1 MENKEIEETVSLE
14 EVSEKDKKEN
24 EVENIKNEE
33 ENIKKDKKE
42 KRIKKSKKTAKMVD
56 VNGTDK
62 PEIKNR
68 QTMRLSDILKPV
80 LFLVS
85 AIVLEMVNFAFIRF
99 KVTGNSNAVQLLPTY
114 FMLNLAFYLIIAS
127 FMFLCRR
134 KVANAIMYVFIGFQV
149 LINCVNATLYKVFG
163 DIFSFDMMKL
173 GREAVQAF
181 SFQFVEFWSII
192 ANFAILGVVITAQV
206 LMDRKI
212 KKEYELKKI
221 NRMSL
226 LMAVFACM
234 WTVSVSGFFIQ
245 TATFKSTTDSI
256 AVAESDKYLWD
267 NMQFKLEAYKKFGT
281 YGFYAKSLGNMI
293 YKNDKLDDELKT
305 DIKKGLKDGQKATNT
320 NATLYG
326 DNFIMIML
334 ESFEW
339 FAIDPINTPTLWKIR
354 TETGISFENFYAKN
368 KTNMSED
375 IGINGN
381 MPKDTQMSTLAK
393 NDNLNTPYS
402 LPNLFKSLGYTANY
416 FHGYKKTFYERD
428 VVNKNMGFEYVYG
441 LEDADL
447 ENKGTSFY
455 DWNLDTNYIKAMVD
469 KFIPDQAEPFFSFFT
484 TVSTHGTYNRYNER
498 FEPFYTLYDEH
509 LPAYKA
515 WLADNTAYVF
525 PEDKD
530 MQSIFRQYKCAAMD
544 CDRMVEYVLQTLE
557 ERGIANNTTLLLY
570 ADHNGYYD
578 GLCYAIKDISKE
590 DFYDSYM
597 YNIPA
602 MIYSKKLDHQ
612 VVNTFCNTYDLF
624 PTVCELY
631 GLPYN
636 TYMTQGFNIFNEA
649 EISQSLMVSY
659 ISGMFKKD
667 IYSLN
672 IVDMYVT
679 EGVTQEEMDFFKRD
693 ACRFYEKQHIIELI
707 YKHGLFR

>member
-1 MENKEIEETVSLE
+1 MEDKEIEETANLE
-14 EVSEKDKKEN
+14 VVSEEK
-24 EVENIKNEE
+24 V
-33 ENIKKDKKE
+33 KKE
-42 KRIKKSKKTAKMVD
+42 KKTKQEKKSRKSRNKSNLID
-56 VNGTDK
+56 VENANK

-68 QTMRLSDILKPV
+68 QTINLSDILKPV
-80 LFLVS
+80 LFLFF

-99 KVTGNSNAVQLLPTY
+99 KVTGNSNMAQLLPTY

-127 FMFLCRR
+127 FMFISKR
-134 KVANAIMYVFIGFQV
+134 VGANIIMYVFIVFQV
-149 LINCVNATLYKVFG
+149 LINCINATLYKVFG

-173 GREAVQAF
+173 GNEAVQAF
-181 SFQFVEFWSII
+181 SFQFLDFWSIFV
-192 ANFAILGVVITAQV
+192 NLAILGIIITAQV
-206 LMDRKI
+206 LMDKKI

-221 NRMSL
+221 NKISL
-226 LMAVFACM
+226 LMAVFACI
-234 WTVSVSGFFIQ
+234 WTFSVGGFFIQ
-245 TATFKSTTDSI
+245 TATFKTTTSSI

-281 YGFYAKSLGNMI
+281 YGFYAKSLCNMI
-293 YKNDKLDDELKT
+293 YKNDKLTDDLKT
-305 DIKKGLKDGQKATNT
+305 DIKKGLKEGQKQTNS

-354 TETGISFENFYAKN
+354 TETGVSFENFYSKN

-375 IGINGN
+375 IGLNGN

-402 LPNLFKSLGYTANY
+402 LPNLFKGLGYTANY
-416 FHGYKKTFYERD
+416 FHGYKKEFYERD
-428 VVNKNMGFEYVYG
+428 VVNKNMGFENVYG
-441 LEDADL
+441 VEDAEL
-447 ENKGTSFY
+447 ENKSTSFN
-455 DWNLDTNYIKAMVD
+455 DWNLDEDYINAMID
-469 KFIPDQAEPFFSFFT
+469 KFIPDQDEPFFSFFT
-484 TVSTHGTYNRYNER
+484 TVSTHGTYNRNNEH
-498 FEPFYTLYDEH
+498 FKKNYQVYDEN

-515 WLADNTAYVF
+515 WLKDNTSYVY
-525 PEDKD
+525 PEEKE
-530 MQSIFRQYKCAAMD
+530 MQAIFRQYKTAAID
-544 CDRMVEYVLQTLE
+544 CNNMVKLVLETLE
-557 ERGIANNTTLLLY
+557 ARGLADSTTLLLY

-578 GLCYAIKDISKE
+578 GLCYSIKDLSKE
-590 DFYDSYM
+590 KFYDSYM

-602 MIYSKKLDHQ
+602 MIYSKKLEHQ

-624 PTVCELY
+624 PTVCELF

-693 ACRFYEKQHIIELI
+693 ACRFYEKQHIIEII
-707 YKHGLFR
+707 YKHGLFRQ

>member
-1 MENKEIEETVSLE
+1 MDNKEFEEKNTNEDIQNLNENQKE
-14 EVSEKDKKEN
+14 EKENLKTKKETTR
-24 EVENIKNEE
+24 
-33 ENIKKDKKE
+33 
-42 KRIKKSKKTAKMVD
+42 KRVKKSKKNAKLID
-56 VNGTDK
+56 IEGSDK
-62 PEIKNR
+62 PKIKNR
-68 QTMRLSDILKPV
+68 QTMRLADILKPV
-80 LFLVS
+80 LFLFF
-85 AIVLEMVNFAFIRF
+85 AIILEVVNFAFIRF
-99 KVTGNSNAVQLLPTY
+99 KVTGDSSSVQLLPTY

-134 KVANAIMYVFIGFQV
+134 KGANAIMYVFIGFQV
-149 LINCVNATLYKVFG
+149 VINCVNATLYKVFG

-173 GREAVQAF
+173 GREAAEAF
-181 SFQFVEFWSII
+181 SFQFVDFWSII
-192 ANFAILGVVITAQV
+192 TNLAILGVVITAQV

-212 KKEYELKKI
+212 KKEFELKKI
-221 NRMSL
+221 NRLSL
-226 LMAVFACM
+226 VLAVFACL
-234 WTVSVSGFFIQ
+234 WTVSVGGFFIQ
-245 TATFKSTTDSI
+245 TANFKSTTSSI
-256 AVAESDKYLWD
+256 AVAESDAYLWD
-267 NMQFKLEAYKKFGT
+267 NMQFKLEAYKRFGT

-293 YKNDKLDDELKT
+293 YKNDKLDKELKT
-305 DIKKGLKDGQKATNT
+305 DIKKGLKDGQKQTNS

-354 TETGISFENFYAKN
+354 TETGVSMENFYSKN

-381 MPKDTQMSTLAK
+381 MPKDTQMSSLAK
-393 NDNLNTPYS
+393 KDNLNTPYS
-402 LPNLFKSLGYTANY
+402 LPNLFKSLGYTSNY

-428 VVNKNMGFEYVYG
+428 VVNKNMGFENVYG

-469 KFIPDQAEPFFSFFT
+469 KFIPDQDEPFFSFFT
-484 TVSTHGTYNRYNER
+484 TVSTHGTYDRYNER
-498 FEPFYTLYDEH
+498 FEPFYTLYDEN
-509 LPAYKA
+509 LGAYKS
-515 WLADNTAYVF
+515 WLNNNTSYVF
-525 PEDKD
+525 PEDEH

-544 CDRMVEYVLQTLE
+544 CDRMVEFVLQTLE
-557 ERGIANNTTLLLY
+557 ERGLADNTTLLLY

-590 DFYDSYM
+590 DFYDTYM

-612 VVNTFCNTYDLF
+612 VINSFCNTYDLY
-624 PTVCELY
+624 PTVCELF

-636 TYMTQGFNIFNEA
+636 TYMTQGFNIFNET
-649 EISQSLMVSY
+649 EISKSLMVSY
-659 ISGMFKKD
+659 VSGMFKKN

-672 IVDMYVT
+672 IVDMYTT
-679 EGVTQEEMDFFKRD
+679 EGTTQEEMDFFKRD
-693 ACRFYEKQHIIELI
+693 ACRFYEKQHIIEII
-707 YKHGLFR
+707 YKYGLFR